1 VSVPPDSASV
11 WGIVVAGGAGLRFGG
26 PKHSMELQG
35 KPLWSW
41 GRDMLVDAGISHVV
55 VVGPV
60 PGGVPGGNRRRD
72 SVAAGLAE
80 VPDDVDFIIVH
91 DAARPFATK
100 EMIEAIIG
108 TLQTRDVDGV
118 VPAVPVRDTLK
129 EVDDN
134 DIVSGTLPRDHLVAV
149 QTPQGFAANPLR
161 AAHAAMEGSY
171 TDDAGMVEDNG
182 GRVVVIPG
190 DPRNMKVTFPED
202 LAVIRA
208 LAEIEGSQGSA

>member
-1 VSVPPDSASV
+1 MSVPPDAASV

-41 GRDMLVDAGISHVV
+41 GRDTLVEAGVSHVI

-60 PGGVPGGNRRRD
+60 PGGIPGGNRRRD

-80 VPDDVDFIIVH
+80 IPDDVDYVVVH
-91 DAARPFATK
+91 DAARPLATVAMV
-100 EMIEAIIG
+100 ESLID
-108 TLQTRDVDGV
+108 TLLTRDVDAV

-129 EVDDN
+129 ELDDK
-134 DIVSGTLPRDHLVAV
+134 DVVIRTLPRDHCVAV
-149 QTPQGFAANPLR
+149 QTPQGFATPALR
-161 AAHAAMEGSY
+161 AAHAALEGSY
-171 TDDAGMVEDNG
+171 TDDASMIEENG

-190 DPRNMKVTFPED
+190 DPRNMKVTYPED
-202 LAVIRA
+202 LAVVRA
-208 LAEIEGSQGSA
+208 LVAAEGSE

>member
-1 VSVPPDSASV
+1 MPPDPVSV
-11 WGIVVAGGAGLRFGG
+11 WGIVVAGGSGLRFGG

-41 GRDMLVDAGISHVV
+41 SRDMLVDAGISHVV

-80 VPDDVDFIIVH
+80 VPDDVEFVIVH

-100 EMIEAIIG
+100 AMVEAIIE
-108 TLQTRDVDGV
+108 TLQRRDVDGV

-134 DIVSGTLPRDHLVAV
+134 DIVSSTVPRDHLVAV
-149 QTPQGFAANPLR
+149 QTPQGFVANPLR
-161 AAHAAMEGSY
+161 AAHAALEGSY
-171 TDDAGMVEDNG
+171 TDDAGMIEDNG

-190 DPRNMKVTFPED
+190 DPRNIKVTFPED
-202 LAVIRA
+202 LAVVRA
-208 LAEIEGSQGSA
+208 LAAIEGAE

>member
-1 VSVPPDSASV
+1 
-11 WGIVVAGGAGLRFGG
+11 
-26 PKHSMELQG
+26 
-35 KPLWSW
+35 
-41 GRDMLVDAGISHVV
+41 MLVDAGISHVV

-208 LAEIEGSQGSA
+208 LAEIEGSLGSA